1 MRGLLAFLLL
11 LSGVGLLRAA
21 PVNPDIQPER
31 RPEDAGQ
38 AAEEINYAQLL
49 LFALN
54 EVERGYARPVARAD
68 LAHAALTGLYEAAR
82 LPVPSALR
90 AEVAK
95 VKSNEELLGLLI
107 RIRRDVGN
115 AEPLQGTGALLAS
128 LRAMTRILDPHSGLL
143 TSEELRRGGSG
154 PAQGFGLDIEEN
166 GENAPVLIKEVAPGG
181 PAQKAGLRP
190 GDEITHVNGR
200 PAQEDLLVRV
210 RLRAQVPILD
220 GTSATLVGDEPGDGV
235 TLTVRRAGVQEPW
248 QVKLERQTFRP
259 ETVLGVIRHDN
270 NAWDYWI
277 DRRRKIAHVRIA
289 GLASGTAMELRQV
302 VAGLKDEGLRGI
314 LLDLRWCPGGFLNEA
329 LDVAQLFLGEC
340 TVASVKSRLQG
351 EDTYRSVRDESKVL
365 DVPLVVLVNAETSGG
380 AELIAAALQDN
391 GRARIA
397 GQRTRGKASIQTT
410 VGLPVPSTGLKLT
423 SGTFLRPSGKNLH
436 RFPDSKPGDDWGVR
450 PDPGLEVRTSAA
462 LSRQLKEWWLLQ
474 TLRPGPSREVLPL
487 DDPHAD
493 PQRHAALQA
502 LVELIK

>member
-1 MRGLLAFLLL
+1 
-11 LSGVGLLRAA
+11 
-21 PVNPDIQPER
+21 
-31 RPEDAGQ
+31 
-38 AAEEINYAQLL
+38 
-49 LFALN
+49 
-54 EVERGYARPVARAD
+54 
-68 LAHAALTGLYEAAR
+68 
-82 LPVPSALR
+82 
-90 AEVAK
+90 
-95 VKSNEELLGLLI
+95 
-107 RIRRDVGN
+107 
-115 AEPLQGTGALLAS
+115 
-128 LRAMTRILDPHSGLL
+128 
-143 TSEELRRGGSG
+143 
-154 PAQGFGLDIEEN
+154 
-166 GENAPVLIKEVAPGG
+166 
-181 PAQKAGLRP
+181 
-190 GDEITHVNGR
+190 
-200 PAQEDLLVRV
+200 
-210 RLRAQVPILD
+210 
-220 GTSATLVGDEPGDGV
+220 
-235 TLTVRRAGVQEPW
+235 LTVRRAGVQEPW

-474 TLRPGPSREVLPL
+474 TLRPGPSREALPL